1 MAEGNMR
8 KRPTM
13 DHKKTKKTNKKTP
26 TNITIEQHVI
36 ENYQLP
42 RQYNKDNTL
51 TFDLLILHSNV

>member
-8 KRPTM
+8 KGPTM
-13 DHKKTKKTNKKTP
+13 DHKKKQTNKQKNK
-26 TNITIEQHVI
+26 NITIEQHVI

-42 RQYNKDNTL
+42 RPYNKDNNL